1 MEEFDLYDR
10 ERLPSG
16 KKIARGKTPPDGL
29 YHVVVHVCIFNSAG
43 EMLIQKRSR
52 LKRAWSGL
60 WDFSLGGAVQA
71 GETSAQAAQRELS
84 EELGLNFDFSNLRPK
99 FTFNFA
105 SGFDDVYVLFLNP
118 DLEKL
123 QLQADE
129 VSEVKWATKED
140 IHQMIDA
147 GAFID
152 YHHSVI
158 DFLFE
163 IKDESSM
170 FKNGMPPKS
179 FTSYS

>member
-10 ERLPSG
+10 NRLPSG
-16 KKIARGKTPPDGL
+16 KKIARGKNPPDGL

-43 EMLIQKRSR
+43 EMLIQKRSP
-52 LKRAWSGL
+52 LKKAWSGL

-84 EELGLNFDFSNLRPK
+84 EELGLSLDFSNLRPK
-99 FTFNFA
+99 FTFNFPT
-105 SGFDDVYVLFLNP
+105 GFDDVYVLFLNP

-123 QLQADE
+123 HLQADE
-129 VSEVKWATKED
+129 VTEVKWTTKEA
-140 IHQMIDA
+140 IHRMVDA
-147 GAFID
+147 GEFIN

-163 IKDESSM
+163 IKDEQGM
-170 FKNGMPPKS
+170 FKNGMRP
-179 FTSYS
+179 

>member
-1 MEEFDLYDR
+1 MEEFDLYDSN
-10 ERLPSG
+10 RLPSG
-16 KKIARGKTPPDGL
+16 KKIARGKNPPDGL

-43 EMLIQKRSR
+43 EMLIQKRSP
-52 LKRAWSGL
+52 LKKAWSGL

-71 GETSAQAAQRELS
+71 GETSAQAAQRELL
-84 EELGLNFDFSNLRPK
+84 EELGLSFDFSNLRPK

-118 DLEKL
+118 ELKDLH
-123 QLQADE
+123 LQADE
-129 VSEVKWATKED
+129 VTEVKWATKED

-147 GAFID
+147 GKFIK

-163 IKDESSM
+163 IKDEPGM
-170 FKNGMPPKS
+170 FKNGMHP
-179 FTSYS
+179 